1 VAWKISLHGVA
12 NVGQMNGLI
21 IGITF
26 PVYGLENKFQCIGTT
41 IFMPET
47 DKFLA
52 ILRFEVVFIAVYS
65 IHIQR
70 DTQRGKAWAAF
81 DKLLPLNT
89 TKYM

>member
-1 VAWKISLHGVA
+1 
-12 NVGQMNGLI
+12 
-21 IGITF
+21 
-26 PVYGLENKFQCIGTT
+26 
-41 IFMPET
+41 MPET